1 MVNGFSLTKLKMF
14 RFPAKRPFIFTE
26 AILGKISKIPDL
38 STLKNDGFNKKC
50 IKRF

>member
-38 STLKNDGFNKKC
+38 STLKKTKK
-50 IKRF
+50 